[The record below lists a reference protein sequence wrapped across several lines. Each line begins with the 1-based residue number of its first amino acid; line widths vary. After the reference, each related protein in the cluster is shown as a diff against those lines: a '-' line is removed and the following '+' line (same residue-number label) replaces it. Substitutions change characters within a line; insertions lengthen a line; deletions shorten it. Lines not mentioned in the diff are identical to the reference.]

1 MNTSNSGIKM
11 SEDPLMKK
19 LAENLTLEEVHKIAK
34 DCVRCPLCQT
44 RTRVVF
50 GEGDPHARVVFVGE
64 APGEQEDLQGR
75 PFVGRAGKF
84 LDQLLKSAGLER
96 SKVYI
101 TNAVKCRPPKNR
113 RPRKEELE
121 KCRPYLKRQ
130 IELIQPKI
138 ICILGDVARLTLLGK
153 EGSVG
158 ELRGKPIE
166 KNGLTYFQTYH
177 PAVTLYNPATKI
189 EMEKDM
195 LSLKNLLEKM
205 NIKI

>member
-1 MNTSNSGIKM
+1 
-11 SEDPLMKK
+11 
-19 LAENLTLEEVHKIAK
+19 
-34 DCVRCPLCQT
+34 
-44 RTRVVF
+44 
-50 GEGDPHARVVFVGE
+50 ARFVFVGE
-64 APGEQEDLQGR
+64 AHGEQEVVQVR
-75 PFVGRAGKF
+75 TFVGSAGKF
-84 LDQLLKSAGLER
+84 LDQLIKLAGLDR
-96 SKVYI
+96 SKIYI

-153 EGSVG
+153 GGSIG

-166 KNGLTYFQTYH
+166 KDGITYFQTYH
-177 PAVTLYNPATKI
+177 PAVTLYNPATKT
-189 EMEKDM
+189 EMEKDI

-205 NIKI
+205 KIKI